1 MALTFLLMCALGALF
16 FVLLAENPI
25 TMGFG
30 LAIYSL
36 FVALLM
42 GREYSSYF
50 SYLLYFIYVGTL
62 IVIFCIVVR
71 LAPNPVFRIT
81 PLLSLFLFQTGGRIV
96 EDLLAEDLAVKYSG
110 GVEVWGDS
118 EVVEAYR

>member
-1 MALTFLLMCALGALF
+1 MCFRGSILRSVGRKPYDYRIWVGYLF
-16 FVLLAENPI
+16 FICCFIN
-25 TMGFG
+25 GG
-30 LAIYSL
+30 
-36 FVALLM
+36 
-42 GREYSSYF
+42 EYSSYF

-110 GVEVWGDS
+110 GIEVWGDS
-118 EVVEAYR
+118 EVVETYR